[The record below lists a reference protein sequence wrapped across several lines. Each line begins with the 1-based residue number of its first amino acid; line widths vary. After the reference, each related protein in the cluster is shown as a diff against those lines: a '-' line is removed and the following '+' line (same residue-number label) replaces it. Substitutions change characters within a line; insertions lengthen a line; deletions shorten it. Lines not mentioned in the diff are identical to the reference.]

1 MEEHAEHHESA
12 ILIGQDAHGGEQLTA
27 EAVVADDPDHQ
38 KAAGP
43 MDVSGEMFLWT
54 LVTFS
59 LVAIILSKIAWKPI
73 LYALE
78 KREETIR
85 KSIEDAE
92 KVEQEMAAIDGN
104 RQKIITE
111 ADDKAKD
118 IVGRARQAGVEAERV
133 IKDKAREEAGIL
145 LENANREINAVREKV
160 AAELR
165 QESVET
171 AIALAGKLI
180 GENLDDDR
188 QRRLTDQLIKQL

>member
-12 ILIGQDAHGGEQLTA
+12 ILNGQDAPGGERLTA
-27 EAVVADDPDHQ
+27 EAVVADDQGHH

-59 LVAIILSKIAWKPI
+59 LVAMILSKIAWKPI
-73 LYALE
+73 LFVLE

-180 GENLDDDR
+180 GENLDDEK
-188 QRRLTDQLIKQL
+188 QRRLTDQLINQL